1 MFLKYVLMEQ
11 LKVKMF
17 NTRKNKQKDTIPEI
31 DFNIQGVPKNTGIQR
46 RIRYRLCY
54 ELAL

>member
-1 MFLKYVLMEQ
+1 MEQ